1 MARYGINSRILSSS
15 FLENMLKF
23 KSFNAYICL
32 EEEAKKNHDF
42 RQQKR
47 LKRIKKNIFKEEL
60 DYLDSLN
67 KRERQTKISELIPTT
82 YPSISHLPIRALI
95 SPINTK
101 VINKKLQSF
110 SYNKPILDL
119 DAKLKKLGYP
129 ATFDG
134 ESFSVKQLDDLR
146 RAIVWLNWFWND
158 IANNSIRPKKEIFS
172 SEIMKNLTFLKTND
186 EILKY
191 IKKITKKGKKIEV
204 ENLFKK
210 IDLNNTSPAALKS
223 FISAL
228 SENTYIIMLM
238 LKNKH
243 KFKKKFNAT
252 FSTYEYL
259 LEDMPVKEKNIF
271 RNLPIFY
278 LNSFDGYTTQYD
290 NYFYKNGLSRMW
302 QLLVFKNE
310 FKGFFSNLTKTREI
324 LKILKESSEKL

>member
-15 FLENMLKF
+15 FLEEMMKF
-23 KSFNAYICL
+23 KSINSFICL

-42 RQQKR
+42 RQQNR
-47 LKRIKKNIFKEEL
+47 LQRIKRNIFKAEL

-67 KRERQTKISELIPTT
+67 KRQRQIKISELIPTT

-95 SPINTK
+95 SPLNTK

-110 SYNKPILDL
+110 SYNEPILDL
-119 DAKLKKLGYP
+119 DKKLKRLGYP
-129 ATFDG
+129 TTFHG

-158 IANNSIRPKKEIFS
+158 ISNNPMRPKKEIFS
-172 SEIMKNLTFLKTND
+172 SEIIKKLSSLKTND

-210 IDLNNTSPAALKS
+210 IDLNNTPPTALKS

-228 SENTYIIMLM
+228 NENTYKTMLM
-238 LKNKH
+238 LKHKH
-243 KFKKKFNAT
+243 KYKKNFKRA
-252 FSTYEYL
+252 FSTYEHL
-259 LEDMPVKEKNIF
+259 LEDMSVREKILF

-278 LNSFDGYTTQYD
+278 LNSFDGYTTRYN
-290 NYFYKNGLSRMW
+290 NYFYKNGFSRIW
-302 QLLVFKNE
+302 QLLILKDE
-310 FKGFFSNLTKTREI
+310 FKGFFSNLTKTREV
-324 LKILKESSEKL
+324 LKILKESSERL